1 MYKAWVIQQV
11 CGGTSPRW
19 KGGEWRRRDCS
30 EQDSASRR
38 SRARSACI
46 ASRSAAGLANWKSR
60 AGADCAKPSASV
72 GRPSSVRPSSAI
84 SNARSG
90 AAPRP
95 LASAAGFGAPA
106 GCATLSSNGPECDT
120 TKTTCGASCA
130 SSTGVASALPDARW
144 NATSRRLGAG
154 RSTVGRSLKKSAPR
168 GAYHRLCRR
177 ERIERTPPSSAD
189 LGAARTDS
197 AAAVSL
203 QLEGAVGRRRH
214 HLVELLLPAL
224 SPHHPR
230 RRSHRLPRSSAASPA
245 GQAVGRVGRAGGL
258 WGRGVKEFIPREQ
271 GRVEIQP
278 LPAFAPKLNP
288 VEYIR
293 G

>member
-154 RSTVGRSLKKSAPR
+154 RSTAGRSLKKALLEGRTIVFVDESGLSERPHRVRTWAPR
-168 GAYHRLCRR
+168 GQTPLLQYHFNWKVLSVAAGITWWNFYFRLYRR
-177 ERIERTPPSSAD
+177 TIRGAEVTD
-189 LGAARTDS
+189 FLGHLLRHLPGKLLVGWDGLAGYG
-197 AAAVSL
+197 
-203 QLEGAVGRRRH
+203 GAGLRS
-214 HLVELLLPAL
+214 L
-224 SPHHPR
+224 SP
-230 RRSHRLPRSSAASPA
+230 AN
-245 GQAVGRVGRAGGL
+245 RAG
-258 WGRGVKEFIPREQ
+258 WKFSHCR
-271 GRVEIQP
+271 P
-278 LPAFAPKLNP
+278 LRQNS
-288 VEYIR
+288 IR
-293 G
+293 WSISGA